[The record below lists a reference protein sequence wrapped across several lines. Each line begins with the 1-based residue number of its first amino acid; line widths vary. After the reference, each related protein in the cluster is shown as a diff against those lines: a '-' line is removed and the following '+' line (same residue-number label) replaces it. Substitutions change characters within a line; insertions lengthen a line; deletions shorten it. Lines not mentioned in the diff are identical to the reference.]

1 LHKRLVPATRHIV
14 KSEDLAGMRPPAML
28 VNTSRAA
35 LIEPG
40 ALVAAL
46 RAGRPDYAALDVFED
61 EPLRDPDVP
70 LLRFEPVGLGAAITR
85 RVTAVGG
92 YAPLIRPTCCS
103 SSTTCA
109 ASAPPRRRWRR
120 NASRSSERSGRVG
133 KGAVRALRSSL
144 GNDAAPCPRARP
156 SERLL

>member
-14 KSEDLAGMRPPAML
+14 KAEDLAGMRPPAML

-70 LLRFEPVGLGAAITR
+70 LLRFEPVGLGAAVTR

-92 YAPLIRPTCCS
+92 
-103 SSTTCA
+103 
-109 ASAPPRRRWRR
+109 
-120 NASRSSERSGRVG
+120 
-133 KGAVRALRSSL
+133 LRSANPPYVLLIIDHLRRIS
-144 GNDAAPCPRARP
+144 AAKAKVA
-156 SERLL
+156 S